1 MMEMRTM
8 IKNPERVIKEMILEM
23 LRSEEKKVGEVGD
36 VGEVP

>member
-1 MMEMRTM
+1 M
-8 IKNPERVIKEMILEM
+8 IKNPERVIKEMILDSEM